1 MQYFLCHRW
10 TSTYGTWER
19 SKHVKAVEA
28 IGDGASIHQIHDLNN
43 VLQSL
48 KKITLQQA
56 SKISKRAYSS
66 KKHRTCFFFQLQI
79 WWCLTSIQVMS
90 AKEINPTP
98 TSLCTRAGLVA
109 VWRLFW
115 RLVPMLGAWP
125 MFGRSFHHGKC
136 AWTKKE
142 SFCCGGAWVCFLNS
156 LMQRRNQF
164 WSQFIDYCKC
174 SNF

>member
-66 KKHRTCFFFQLQI
+66 KKHRTCFFFPITDL
-79 WWCLTSIQVMS
+79 VMS
-90 AKEINPTP
+90 YINSGDVSKRDQPDSYQP
-98 TSLCTRAGLVA
+98 VHSGGSGSSLTTVLKTAN
-109 VWRLFW
+109 
-115 RLVPMLGAWP
+115 AWGMTDVRQKLP
-125 MFGRSFHHGKC
+125 S
-136 AWTKKE
+136 
-142 SFCCGGAWVCFLNS
+142 
-156 LMQRRNQF
+156 
-164 WSQFIDYCKC
+164 
-174 SNF
+174 